1 MLAGPIVTRELT
13 TAPRKYQHFGLRAG
27 YAAAMCVLMFTCS
40 QSTFASEIPRGIGD
54 ISRFSVFVFDLM
66 CFVQLLIVTGASLL
80 FAAGNVSQEK
90 DRRTLILLL
99 MTDLKNTELVIGKT
113 LAGLLPVFTMI
124 AVSIPVL
131 MSLTILGGITI
142 DQIVWFEILCVVA
155 ALAAGSWGA
164 LVAFWRDKTFQTIAI
179 TLMGAGIFLGT
190 VQILGTLI
198 GAETL
203 VGRFFLSFNPFH
215 ALSTLLRPLAVRVDG
230 ESASSL
236 AIHSSLSL
244 LGLAIALWVYTC
256 LRVRIWNPTRA
267 VFLTTV
273 DEKTTPDAEN
283 AASETLTTEN
293 VDAVSVSQLVAEGTD
308 AQEAEEELDRATTAV
323 RASRTIWDTPI
334 IWREICTQ
342 AYGNRVGL
350 IKAAYFLVA
359 VASLVWLRGI
369 PEDAPLIRGVMT
381 ASGVAFVLLSLLAL
395 ILVNAQAVTSL
406 TSERDGQT
414 LELLLVTE
422 VTAKEFIFGK
432 LGGALFN
439 MKEVIVVPV
448 VFAVMA
454 WAQGQYNLEGLIF
467 LLLGYLTL
475 VVFATTL
482 GLHSGLTFSN
492 SRSAIMNSLGTLFFL
507 FVGVFVCMLL
517 IVEARK
523 SFALQFVPFSFFM
536 FGGGLGLWSS
546 LTHKNPSTAL
556 TTSAWLLPFLTFY
569 AIVSF
574 LLNDTAAVFMAVV
587 VPFGF
592 TVAAMLVPAVS
603 AFDVALGR
611 TTNDRG

>member
-54 ISRFSVFVFDLM
+54 ISRFSVFVFDLI

-124 AVSIPVL
+124 AVSIPIL
-131 MSLTILGGITI
+131 TSLTILGGITI

-198 GAETL
+198 GTET
-203 VGRFFLSFNPFH
+203 VIGRFFLSFNPFH
-215 ALSTLLRPLAVRVDG
+215 ALSTLLRPLASRVDG

-244 LGLAIALWVYTC
+244 LGLATALWIYTC

-267 VFLTTV
+267 VFQTTV
-273 DEKTTPDAEN
+273 EEEVAPGNQNTDA
-283 AASETLTTEN
+283 LTD
-293 VDAVSVSQLVAEGTD
+293 VQSVAERVE
-308 AQEAEEELDRATTAV
+308 AQEVEEELDRATTAV
-323 RASRTIWDTPI
+323 RASRTIWETPI
-334 IWREICTQ
+334 IWREICTH

-359 VASLVWLRGI
+359 VACLVWLRGV

-395 ILVNAQAVTSL
+395 FLVNAQAVTSL

-439 MKEVIVVPV
+439 MKEVIVVPI

-574 LLNDTAAVFMAVV
+574 LLNDTAAVCMAVV